1 MSRRFALQP
10 SGTYTTKAQASGRQS
25 KNRLVA
31 GAAALVCTALAGVGL
46 AAALGGCA
54 PSRHAAIYDDDAR
67 ICDNADSYTFVNY
80 RGGIDPEGGEVELDF
95 AGFTGKYTLWN
106 LYTDGEADAT
116 LSGEVAVGSEPYR
129 LVMVTPEDDVVE
141 ILEGSGTVDEQL
153 ELADGRTRL
162 VMLGKSAEGSVAL
175 ELEASD
181 NAKVDISSDLM
192 P

>member
-1 MSRRFALQP
+1 MSRRFALQS